1 MFIATPVK
9 VLRRPL
15 ESALLASIATVAA
28 TRVGAQTP
36 ATPSA
41 PAHTI
46 APPAP
51 APSGLS
57 DAQRKHLNDTMAVG
71 SLSLML
77 SRIALP
83 KANNALLK
91 QFVEFE
97 IAEQETVADILKTIQ
112 ANAPTGSIEAPSDEE
127 LMQNL
132 DNLGKAAV
140 EKLRALRPGS
150 EFDHDY
156 IQYEVEGHRKLLDI
170 QEAYLKVHD
179 NLDETNVAKLAR
191 GMIKE
196 HLTLL
201 TGVQKVG

>member
-1 MFIATPVK
+1 MNCRF
-9 VLRRPL
+9 
-15 ESALLASIATVAA
+15 LLASIAAASVSRVAA
-28 TRVGAQTP
+28 QT
-36 ATPSA
+36 A
-41 PAHTI
+41 
-46 APPAP
+46 
-51 APSGLS
+51 APSGLT
-57 DAQRKHLNDTMAVG
+57 DAQRKHINDTMAVG

-77 SRIALP
+77 SRIARP

-97 IAEQETVADILKTIQ
+97 IAEQETVADILKAIQ
-112 ANAPTGSIEAPSDEE
+112 TNAPTGSILAPTDAE

-132 DNLGKAAV
+132 DDASKASV
-140 EKLRALRPGS
+140 EKLRGLRAGT